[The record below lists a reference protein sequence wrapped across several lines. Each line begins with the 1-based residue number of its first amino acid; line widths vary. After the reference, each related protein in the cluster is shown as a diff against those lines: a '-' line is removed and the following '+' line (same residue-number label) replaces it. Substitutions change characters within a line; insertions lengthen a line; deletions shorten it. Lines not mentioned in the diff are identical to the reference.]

1 MRPTRHTRFVE
12 SERDLRALDAKV
24 LACPHCGLY
33 GTLNAHGWLSGYAE
47 IGSARI
53 VRGRRLYCSRRFRR
67 PGCGRT
73 LSVLFGNMLAG
84 FTVTTRT
91 LARFVFAVV
100 AGACRKAAWERAA
113 GAGLSLRS
121 GYRLWERLD
130 RAQAALRTR
139 LCRISAPPPT
149 HSVLPMAQL
158 ITHLSA
164 IFGSAEHALSRF
176 QRHFQV
182 SLFD

>member
-1 MRPTRHTRFVE
+1 MRVTRHTRFVD
-12 SERDLRALDAKV
+12 SEQELRALDAKAQ
-24 LACPHCGLY
+24 ACPHCGLY
-33 GTLNAHGWLSGYAE
+33 GTLNAHGWLLGYAE

-53 VRGRRLYCSRRFRR
+53 VRGRRLYCSSRFRR

-73 LSVLFGNMLAG
+73 LSVLLANMIAG

-91 LARFVFAVV
+91 LARFVVAVV
-100 AGACRKAAWERAA
+100 AGACRKAAWERAQ

-121 GYRLWERLD
+121 GYRLWARID
-130 RAQAALRTR
+130 RAQSALRTR
-139 LCRISAPPPT
+139 LCRIAPPPQT
-149 HSVLPMAQL
+149 RSVLPMAQL
-158 ITHLSA
+158 VAHLSA

-176 QRHFQV
+176 QSHFQV

>member
-1 MRPTRHTRFVE
+1 MRVTRHTRFVD
-12 SERDLRALDAKV
+12 SEPELRALDAKS

-33 GTLNAHGWLSGYAE
+33 GTLNAHGWLMGYAE

-73 LSVLFGNMLAG
+73 LSVLFGNMIAG
-84 FTVTTRT
+84 FSVTTRT
-91 LARFVFAVV
+91 LGRFVFAVV
-100 AGACRKAAWERAA
+100 GGACRKAAWERAP
-113 GAGLSLRS
+113 GAGLCLRS
-121 GYRLWERLD
+121 GYRLWARLD
-130 RAQAALRTR
+130 RAQSALRTR
-139 LCRISAPPPT
+139 LCRICAPPQT

-158 ITHLSA
+158 VVHLRA

-176 QRHFQV
+176 QRHFQA